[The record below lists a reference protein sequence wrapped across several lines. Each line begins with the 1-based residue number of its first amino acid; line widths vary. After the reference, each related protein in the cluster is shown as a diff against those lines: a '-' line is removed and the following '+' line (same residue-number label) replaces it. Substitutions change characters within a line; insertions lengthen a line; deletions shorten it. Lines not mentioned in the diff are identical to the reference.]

1 MAKIRPACFSLAP
14 IDPEA
19 LPEEEIQSRKSAK
32 IGSGNFFFFSVPEA
46 HHSGPIF
53 SFSITLGRCF
63 GLFELVGFVNFRGST
78 EEMLDPASTFGGSG
92 RLETSQAMLPKIP
105 PTEMTQTDWRT
116 INSSLVGLLEQED
129 I

>member
-1 MAKIRPACFSLAP
+1 VP

-19 LPEEEIQSRKSAK
+19 SSEEEIQSRKSAK

-46 HHSGPIF
+46 HHSGAIF
-53 SFSITLGRCF
+53 SFSMTLGSGF

-78 EEMLDPASTFGGSG
+78 EEMLDSASPLGRFG
-92 RLETSQAMLPKIP
+92 RFETSHAMLPKIP
-105 PTEMTQTDWRT
+105 PTKITQTDWQT
-116 INSSLVGLLEQED
+116 INFSLVGLLEQED